1 LGDNTWETFETVRT
15 TEAQQ
20 MYMLIVAFARISRRS
35 TSEKEKATLTLG
47 EFLKVVITHAAPK
60 ASGSS

>member
-1 LGDNTWETFETVRT
+1 
-15 TEAQQ
+15 